1 MHKKIIAITAIALV
15 TIFIAY
21 MYAISHSKPSDLQ
34 VTFNSFTPSTQ
45 KEIRCLA
52 ENIYFESAHEPDIGK
67 IAVAFVTINRTRN
80 QEFPSSICE
89 VVTQKTKSTCQ
100 FSWYCQDK
108 ERKMFLDNVL
118 AQRGDQL
125 YYHILNLASF
135 VYANVDKIKDP
146 TDGAIFY
153 HADYVNP
160 KWKNVEHRTTI
171 GRHIFYV
178 KKGTSI

>member
-15 TIFIAY
+15 TIFSAY
-21 MYAISHSKPSDLQ
+21 IYAISHSRPSDLQ

-125 YYHILNLASF
+125 YHHILNLASF
-135 VYANVDKIKDP
+135 VYANVDNIKDP

>member
-1 MHKKIIAITAIALV
+1 
-15 TIFIAY
+15 

-80 QEFPSSICE
+80 EQFPSSICE

-100 FSWYCQDK
+100 FSWYCQER

-125 YYHILNLASF
+125 YQHILNLASF
-135 VYANVDKIKDP
+135 VYANVDNIKDP

-178 KKGTSI
+178 KKGTNT

>member
-21 MYAISHSKPSDLQ
+21 MYAISHSKSSDLQ

-100 FSWYCQDK
+100 FSWYCQEK

-135 VYANVDKIKDP
+135 VYANADKIKDP

-160 KWKNVEHRTTI
+160 KWKNVEHITTI